1 MIRIMSGYSNCRCS
15 TRDICGLFKKHQVVA
30 SVTESQ
36 SLCPSEDPLWGT
48 GLEHHDA
55 GAVGAG
61 IQQQRSGFWMFS
73 NRNAIGIDPRIS
85 QIIPKYPKIIPESSR
100 ISGSRGIG
108 LSRHGNFG
116 KNSWLVMVGWSWLV
130 MAFIKG
136 TLSLYRRQLPI
147 PVFFRDDLNIS
158 HGDSAGKQCAKLVGH
173 QLFFSHSL
181 PVTMDLGQD
190 SAKSTSD

>member
-1 MIRIMSGYSNCRCS
+1 MVCS
-15 TRDICGLFKKHQVVA
+15 KSTKL
-30 SVTESQ
+30 SPQ
-36 SLCPSEDPLWGT
+36 SLSPIPCVLQKIPSGSGGT

-61 IQQQRSGFWMFS
+61 IHQQRSGFWMFS

-108 LSRHGNFG
+108 LSRHVNFG
-116 KNSWLVMVGWSWLV
+116 KKQLAGHGFSWHL
-130 MAFIKG
+130 FKG
-136 TLSLYRRQLPI
+136 HSVFTEGAHRKLPI

-181 PVTMDLGQD
+181 PVTMDFGQD
-190 SAKSTSD
+190 SAKINIRLKNRRLLSVE